1 MKLSC
6 LQENLNRGLN
16 IVGRAVATRT
26 TLPITNNV
34 LIATDKSR
42 LKLVATNLE
51 MAISCWIGAK
61 VEEEGTI
68 TVPARLLI
76 EFINSLPSE
85 KVDISLSPKTKTL
98 ELKCARFEARISGVD
113 AKDFPPI
120 PKVDEGITT
129 KVEVEALRQ
138 GISQVVFAAAIEES
152 RPVLTGVDTEFDGD
166 LLTLAAADGF
176 RLAVYKLPIAT
187 PVSQKTEVIIPA
199 RTLAELNR
207 LIAEQEEAVK
217 ITVNPNKSQV
227 LFHLKNIELVSQ
239 LVQGTFPQYSQLIP
253 QSYKTKVIV
262 NVAEFLRAT
271 KTAAI
276 FARDGSG
283 IVRLV
288 IAPGAKT
295 TPGKITIS
303 ARSEEIGDD
312 VGEIDATVEG
322 EESKIAFNGKYL
334 TEVLSVLNE
343 AQVALETTN
352 PSSPGVIRPVGVDN
366 YLHVI
371 MPCLSS
377 GEVILRRE
385 NMEPYPQHCLICGR
399 EITAGIDSHVRY
411 KHKIDYDT
419 YCKYF
424 YDCAGS
430 YGIYTNKQ
438 GMMTWR

>member
-6 LQENLNRGLN
+6 VQENLNRGLS

-34 LIATDKSR
+34 LLSTDQSR

-61 VEEEGTI
+61 VEEEGAI

-76 EFINSLPSE
+76 EFINSLPNDR
-85 KVDISLSPKTKTL
+85 VDINLSPRTKTL

-129 KVEVEALRQ
+129 EVEVEALRQ
-138 GISQVVFAAAIEES
+138 GMTQVVFAAATEES
-152 RPVLTGVDTEFDGD
+152 RPVLTGVDTEFDGN

-207 LIAEQEEAVK
+207 LIADQEEAIK

-227 LFHLKNIELVSQ
+227 LFCLKNIELVSQ

-253 QSYKTKVIV
+253 QSYNTRVVV
-262 NVAEFLRAT
+262 NVDEFLRAT

-288 IAPGAKT
+288 VAPGVEL
-295 TPGKITIS
+295 TPGKVTIS

-312 VGEIDATVEG
+312 VGEIDAIVEG
-322 EESKIAFNGKYL
+322 EEAKIAFNGKYL
-334 TEVLSVLNE
+334 TDVLSVLGE
-343 AQVALETTN
+343 TQVALETTN

-371 MPCLSS
+371 MPMF
-377 GEVILRRE
+377 V
-385 NMEPYPQHCLICGR
+385 Q
-399 EITAGIDSHVRY
+399 
-411 KHKIDYDT
+411 
-419 YCKYF
+419 
-424 YDCAGS
+424 
-430 YGIYTNKQ
+430 
-438 GMMTWR
+438 W